1 MRIYAQSIQGSQS
14 SPLSRMSGV
23 EIPSLHTSSSFIHP
37 FENVVTRARF
47 EQGPQKVHFRAA
59 SDLVMRL
66 HNRREGLVSEAAQKE
81 YEVLAL
87 KGNPLGDYLVAVA
100 VYERSTLTQQAAP
113 PLVVSKLQAAAKNGV
128 LEAMEWLAF
137 LSLFRLADIPLD
149 EGYRWADKAAKGGL
163 YSAVTLKS
171 VFAVVR
177 GEASREATYRVLEQ
191 KTKRGDKAAKMFLD
205 LHPFKS
211 VKN

>member
-1 MRIYAQSIQGSQS
+1 
-14 SPLSRMSGV
+14 
-23 EIPSLHTSSSFIHP
+23 
-37 FENVVTRARF
+37 
-47 EQGPQKVHFRAA
+47 
-59 SDLVMRL
+59 MRL
-66 HNRREGLVSEAAQKE
+66 HQGGGNLVSEGAQKE
-81 YEVLAL
+81 YEALAL

-100 VYERSTLTQQAAP
+100 AYHRSTLTRQAAP

-137 LSLFRLADIPLD
+137 LSLFKLADVPQD
-149 EGYRWADKAAKGGL
+149 EGFRWADKAAKGGL

-177 GEASREATYRVLEQ
+177 GEASRDATFRVLEQ
-191 KTKRGDKAAKMFLD
+191 KARRGDEAAKMFLD